1 MFPVG
6 RTGDKATGREEVSV
20 YNDHRRSAAVLQVM
34 FLITATIA
42 FLQPRSRQVEAAS
55 NLTNKGFVTAR
66 AEGSISILDAGT
78 TFKVA
83 VNKNTQ
89 VVGRRSA
96 FQEIAINDLVRI
108 EAAPTPDSGV
118 VAARIEVL
126 LAAGSLSAG
135 PGPRPGG
142 TTNWVLGV
150 IMNGGIVVPLP

>member
-1 MFPVG
+1 MYTV
-6 RTGDKATGREEVSV
+6 D
-20 YNDHRRSAAVLQVM
+20 RRSAVVLQVI
-34 FLITATIA
+34 FLITATVA
-42 FLQPRSRQVEAAS
+42 FLQPRSQRVEAAS
-55 NLTNKGFVTAR
+55 SLTNKGFVTAK
-66 AEGSISILDAGT
+66 AEGSITILDAGT

-89 VVGRRSA
+89 VVGRRST

-108 EAAPTPDSGV
+108 EAGPTPDSGI

-135 PGPRPGG
+135 QGPRPGG
-142 TTNWVLGV
+142 PTNWVLSV